1 MKLINYFQ
9 ILLTSSLWGSS
20 FLMMKYALEELD
32 PFQISFYRIF
42 IGMVF
47 INLLN
52 IKKVS
57 IPLSQHKYLA
67 LVGTLWMAL
76 PFFLFA
82 KAEETISSSLAG
94 LINGSTPI
102 FISLIAY
109 VVFKEN
115 ISNIQKT
122 YLITGF
128 LGIYLVSFGFNSFL
142 LDLNLGAFL
151 ALLASISYGFA
162 ANIVQ
167 PLIKKYG
174 SLNTLK
180 IALRYGALFSFIALL
195 PNSSLVLPTVEIALF
210 PMILLGIGSSGIAFL
225 SFYKLIDDVGAVAGS
240 ITVYIIPIFS
250 VVFGYI
256 FLNEYTSNIQM
267 IGIFVVIISAYQF
280 SKKRN

>member
-9 ILLTSSLWGSS
+9 ILLTSALWGSS

-109 VVFKEN
+109 LVFKEN

-128 LGIYLVSFGFNSFL
+128 LGIYLVSFGFNNFL

-256 FLNEYTSNIQM
+256 FLDEYTSNIQM

>member
-1 MKLINYFQ
+1 MKLVNYFQ
-9 ILLTSSLWGSS
+9 ILLTSALWGSS
-20 FLMMKYALEELD
+20 FLLMKYALEELD

-52 IKKVS
+52 IKKVN

-109 VVFKEN
+109 IVFKEK

-128 LGIYLVSFGFNSFL
+128 LGIYLVSFGFNNFL

-167 PLIKKYG
+167 PLIKNYG

-180 IALRYGALFSFIALL
+180 IALRYGALFSLIALL
-195 PNSSLVLPTVEIALF
+195 PSSSLVLPTVEISLF
-210 PMILLGIGSSGIAFL
+210 PMLLLGVGSSGIAFL

-250 VVFGYI
+250 VIFGYI
-256 FLNEYTSNIQM
+256 FLEEYTSTIQM
-267 IGIFVVIISAYQF
+267 VGIFIVIISAYQF

>member
-1 MKLINYFQ
+1 MKIVNYFQ
-9 ILLTSSLWGSS
+9 ILLTSALWGSS

-52 IKKVS
+52 IKKVN

-109 VVFKEN
+109 IVFKEK

-128 LGIYLVSFGFNSFL
+128 LGIYLVSFGFNNFL

-167 PLIKKYG
+167 PLIKNYG

-180 IALRYGALFSFIALL
+180 IALRYGALFSLIALL
-195 PNSSLVLPTVEIALF
+195 PSSSLVLPTVEISLF
-210 PMILLGIGSSGIAFL
+210 PMLLLGIGSSGIAFL

-250 VVFGYI
+250 VIFGYI
-256 FLNEYTSNIQM
+256 FLEEYTSTIQM
-267 IGIFVVIISAYQF
+267 VGIFIVIISAYQF

>member
-9 ILLTSSLWGSS
+9 ILLTSALWGSS

-52 IKKVS
+52 IRKIN

-256 FLNEYTSNIQM
+256 FLDEYTSNIQM

>member
-1 MKLINYFQ
+1 MKLVNYFQ
-9 ILLTSSLWGSS
+9 ILLTSALWGSS

-52 IKKVS
+52 IKKVN

-109 VVFKEN
+109 IVFKEK

-128 LGIYLVSFGFNSFL
+128 LGIYLVSFGFNNFL

-167 PLIKKYG
+167 PLIKNYG

-180 IALRYGALFSFIALL
+180 IALRYGALFSLIALL
-195 PNSSLVLPTVEIALF
+195 PSSSLVLPTVEISLY
-210 PMILLGIGSSGIAFL
+210 PMLLLGIGSSGIAFL

-250 VVFGYI
+250 MIFGYI
-256 FLNEYTSNIQM
+256 FLEEYTSTIQM
-267 IGIFVVIISAYQF
+267 VGIFIVIISAYQF

>member
-1 MKLINYFQ
+1 MKLVNYFQ
-9 ILLTSSLWGSS
+9 ILLTSALWGSS

-52 IKKVS
+52 IRKVN
-57 IPLSQHKYLA
+57 IPFSQHKYLA

-109 VVFKEN
+109 IVFKEN

-122 YLITGF
+122 YLVTGF
-128 LGIYLVSFGFNSFL
+128 LGIYLVSFGFNNFL

-256 FLNEYTSNIQM
+256 FLDEYTSNIQM

>member
-1 MKLINYFQ
+1 MKIVNYFQ
-9 ILLTSSLWGSS
+9 ILLTSALWGSS

-52 IKKVS
+52 IKKVN

-109 VVFKEN
+109 IVFKEK

-128 LGIYLVSFGFNSFL
+128 LGIYLVSFGFNNFL

-167 PLIKKYG
+167 PLIKNYG

-180 IALRYGALFSFIALL
+180 IALRYGALFSLIALL
-195 PNSSLVLPTVEIALF
+195 PSSSLVLPTVEISLY
-210 PMILLGIGSSGIAFL
+210 PMLLLGIGSSGIAFL

-250 VVFGYI
+250 VIFGYI
-256 FLNEYTSNIQM
+256 FLEEYTSTIQM
-267 IGIFVVIISAYQF
+267 VGIFIVIISAYQF

>member
-1 MKLINYFQ
+1 MKLVNYFQ
-9 ILLTSSLWGSS
+9 ILLTSALWGSS

-52 IKKVS
+52 IKKVN

-109 VVFKEN
+109 IVFKEK

-128 LGIYLVSFGFNSFL
+128 LGIYLVSFGFNNFL

-167 PLIKKYG
+167 PLIKNYG

-180 IALRYGALFSFIALL
+180 IALRYGALFSLIALL
-195 PNSSLVLPTVEIALF
+195 PSSSLVLPTVEISLF
-210 PMILLGIGSSGIAFL
+210 PMLLLGIGSSGIAFL

-250 VVFGYI
+250 VIFGYI
-256 FLNEYTSNIQM
+256 FLEEYTSTIQ
-267 IGIFVVIISAYQF
+267 IVGIFIVIISAYQF

>member
-1 MKLINYFQ
+1 MKLVNYFQ
-9 ILLTSSLWGSS
+9 ILLTSALWGSS

-256 FLNEYTSNIQM
+256 FLDEYTSNIQM

>member
-1 MKLINYFQ
+1 MKIVNYFQ
-9 ILLTSSLWGSS
+9 ILLTSALWGSS

-52 IKKVS
+52 IKKVN

-122 YLITGF
+122 YLVTGF
-128 LGIYLVSFGFNSFL
+128 LGIYLVSFGFNNAL

-180 IALRYGALFSFIALL
+180 IALRCGSLFSFIALL
-195 PNSSLVLPTVEIALF
+195 PSSSLVLPTVGVSLF
-210 PMILLGIGSSGIAFL
+210 PMLLLGIGSSGIAFL

-250 VVFGYI
+250 VIFGYM
-256 FLNEYTSNIQM
+256 FLNEYTSSIQM
-267 IGIFVVIISAYQF
+267 IGIFIVIISAYQF

>member
-52 IKKVS
+52 IRKVS

-250 VVFGYI
+250 VIFGYI
-256 FLNEYTSNIQM
+256 FLDEYTSNIQM

>member
-1 MKLINYFQ
+1 MKIVNYFQ
-9 ILLTSSLWGSS
+9 ILLTSALWGSS

-52 IKKVS
+52 IKKVN

-256 FLNEYTSNIQM
+256 FLDEYTSNIQM

>member
-1 MKLINYFQ
+1 MKLVNYFQ
-9 ILLTSSLWGSS
+9 ILLTSALWGSS

-52 IKKVS
+52 IKKVN

-109 VVFKEN
+109 IVFKEK

-128 LGIYLVSFGFNSFL
+128 LGIYLVSFGFNNFI

-167 PLIKKYG
+167 PLIKNYG

-180 IALRYGALFSFIALL
+180 IALRYGALFSLIALL
-195 PNSSLVLPTVEIALF
+195 PSSSLVLPTVEISLY
-210 PMILLGIGSSGIAFL
+210 PMLLLGIGSSGIAFL

-250 VVFGYI
+250 MIFGYI
-256 FLNEYTSNIQM
+256 FLEEYTSTIQM
-267 IGIFVVIISAYQF
+267 VGIFIVIISAYQF

>member
-1 MKLINYFQ
+1 MKLVNYFQ
-9 ILLTSSLWGSS
+9 ILLTSALWGSS

-52 IKKVS
+52 IKKVN

-109 VVFKEN
+109 IVFKEK

-128 LGIYLVSFGFNSFL
+128 LGIYLVSFGFNNFL

-167 PLIKKYG
+167 PLIKNYG

-180 IALRYGALFSFIALL
+180 IALRYGALFSLIALL
-195 PNSSLVLPTVEIALF
+195 PSSSLVLPTVEISLF
-210 PMILLGIGSSGIAFL
+210 PMLLLGIGSSGIAFL

-250 VVFGYI
+250 VIFGYV
-256 FLNEYTSNIQM
+256 FLEEYTSTIQM
-267 IGIFVVIISAYQF
+267 VGIFIVIISAYQF

>member
-250 VVFGYI
+250 VIFGYI
-256 FLNEYTSNIQM
+256 FLDEYTSNIQM

>member
-52 IKKVS
+52 IKKVN

-256 FLNEYTSNIQM
+256 FLDEYTSNIQM

>member
-1 MKLINYFQ
+1 
-9 ILLTSSLWGSS
+9 
-20 FLMMKYALEELD
+20 MKYALEELD

-52 IKKVS
+52 IRKVN
-57 IPLSQHKYLA
+57 IPFSQHKYLA

-256 FLNEYTSNIQM
+256 FLDEYTSNIQM

>member
-32 PFQISFYRIF
+32 TFQISFYRIF

-57 IPLSQHKYLA
+57 IPLSKHKYIA

-142 LDLNLGAFL
+142 LDLNLCAFL

-210 PMILLGIGSSGIAFL
+210 PIILLGIGSSGIAFL

-256 FLNEYTSNIQM
+256 FLDEYTSNIQM
-267 IGIFVVIISAYQF
+267 VGIFVVIISAYQF